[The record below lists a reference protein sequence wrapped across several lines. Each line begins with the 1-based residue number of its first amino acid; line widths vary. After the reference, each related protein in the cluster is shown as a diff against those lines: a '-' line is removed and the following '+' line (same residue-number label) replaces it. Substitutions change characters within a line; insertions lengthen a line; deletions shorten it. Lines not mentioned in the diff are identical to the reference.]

1 MKTVYGKNER
11 LQHLIDEYQ
20 YAEQKI
26 KEMKDYQSQ
35 MKDLIMKEFS
45 KVDPCSDF
53 EGTENIETDTDAV
66 TLTWKVSKKFD
77 EPNLKFICNAHN
89 IPLEQVANVKYDYSA
104 TLMRKLPADLKS
116 ELELNALEQKRAS
129 TGFKINTFANKEK

>member
-1 MKTVYGKNER
+1 MCIADELEVR
-11 LQHLIDEYQ
+11 LIELPCHLP
-20 YAEQKI
+20 
-26 KEMKDYQSQ
+26 S
-35 MKDLIMKEFS
+35 
-45 KVDPCSDF
+45 
-53 EGTENIETDTDAV
+53 EGYCIGIGFDAV
-66 TLTWKVSKKFD
+66 TLTWKVARKFD

-104 TLMRKLPADLKS
+104 TLMRKLPADLKT